1 MIFHHY
7 VSLPEVKHGNKT
19 LVNGSSWIQPYLTM
33 SKLVL
38 PITGPT
44 SLAQTLCEGGKPAE
58 HTFSNHQLYIF
69 CCFFPRVEDSV
80 VTSCFERHGYHSWMK
95 CQCNSECEKYG
106 NCCWEPQKRKKLWL
120 NLDSNSYPNNG
131 W

>member
-1 MIFHHY
+1 MAQSKWLIYPLNMVIFHHY

-44 SLAQTLCEGGKPAE
+44 SLAQTLCEGGINS
-58 HTFSNHQLYIF
+58 TFF
-69 CCFFPRVEDSV
+69 V
-80 VTSCFERHGYHSWMK
+80 VSLVNTISAVSWI
-95 CQCNSECEKYG
+95 
-106 NCCWEPQKRKKLWL
+106 
-120 NLDSNSYPNNG
+120 YPM
-131 W
+131 